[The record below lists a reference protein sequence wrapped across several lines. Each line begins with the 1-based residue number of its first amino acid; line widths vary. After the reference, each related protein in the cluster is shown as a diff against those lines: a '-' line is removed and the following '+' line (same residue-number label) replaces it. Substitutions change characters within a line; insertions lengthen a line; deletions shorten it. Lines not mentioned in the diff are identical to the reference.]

1 MEYGQFILVEKVRFL
16 YIQCTL
22 SQLVDVALVNN
33 VSTIEMTYKIR
44 IITCKVIDKNNH
56 VYLISKTHL
65 FNRLWCK

>member
-44 IITCKVIDKNNH
+44 IITCKVTDKNNN

>member
-22 SQLVDVALVNN
+22 SQLVDVAIVNN
-33 VSTIEMTYKIR
+33 VSAIEMTYKIR
-44 IITCKVIDKNNH
+44 IITCKVTDKNNH